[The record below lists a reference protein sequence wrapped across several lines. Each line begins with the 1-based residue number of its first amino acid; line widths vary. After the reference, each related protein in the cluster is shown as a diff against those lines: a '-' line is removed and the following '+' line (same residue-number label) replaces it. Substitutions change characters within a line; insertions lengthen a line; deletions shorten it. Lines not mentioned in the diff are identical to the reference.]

1 MKHESISKAT
11 CVESQNVCSS
21 LSCNCVERLTQKT
34 THTHKVWNDS
44 HFRLI
49 SSPIFQSL
57 PLLLPVNLEILTYE
71 LTSFLRQYD
80 VFSFCVRREYSAS
93 MTRKRV
99 LDWTLQGLNPF
110 GKNQPWR
117 LDVCVTDVNFYFLL
131 KKLLFCLKHQEM
143 FFTPNNQEINQFQI
157 CSGHWIESLKT
168 HLYRVSC
175 TQVFFWLECVNII
188 IYFRSTLTLYKWVF
202 IASFQRSQQ
211 IRKWTVFQ
219 IFYLWQNLIWW
230 LCNIVII
237 FIISKGFF
245 SI

>member
-11 CVESQNVCSS
+11 CAEGQNVRSS
-21 LSCNCVERLTQKT
+21 LSRNCVERLTQKT

-44 HFRLI
+44 HFGLI

-57 PLLLPVNLEILTYE
+57 PLLLPVNLEVLTYE
-71 LTSFLRQYD
+71 LTSFLRQKRIFRVND
-80 VFSFCVRREYSAS
+80 TK
-93 MTRKRV
+93 TRLR
-99 LDWTLQGLNPF
+99 LNTTRPNPF

-117 LDVCVTDVNFYFLL
+117 LDICVTDVNFYLL

-219 IFYLWQNLIWW
+219 IFYLWQNLVWW